1 MAALIEVKY
10 FNTFILKKSMRSG
23 GTLPMWNGSFGI
35 PEAKGGYSRGAVQDD
50 NQWAIEESRI
60 RGGYN
65 NTSTDYG
72 AKAYLVEEEPNATI
86 RGNALIYSGIFNSRT
101 GVNNTNVF
109 SVGED
114 ITKAASPANGSIQ
127 KLHAENSNLTIFQ
140 ELKISRALINK
151 DAIYS
156 AEGGGAVTAANL
168 TIGTIQPYK
177 GMYGISKDPESFAV
191 YGYAKYFSDRNNNA
205 IMRLSQNGLEEI
217 SKYGMLDYFRD
228 ELNSIDSPIANGVVI
243 GGWDIHNKQYV
254 VSTQENK
261 ITFPSSTSYNTLSF
275 DEVARGWTSFFS
287 YKPDQMFSIR
297 NNFYSLKDGKLF
309 QHYATES
316 NFPGAKRGRFYDV
329 NYPSSVTFV
338 FNPQVNRSKNFKTIN
353 YEGSNGWQIDS
364 ITSDSTGEDAIKSST
379 GWVSYQDTT
388 TVSLTTP
395 AVYSYTQGRYDSS
408 VPPNTGTSAVIT
420 PFYYSGFDRKENK
433 YVANLINTSPPMQ
446 GEVGNIQSNVDNV
459 TFNAMAGIKAFIV
472 TVKISTD
479 TVTNYGAEKELFSVG
494 SEYVANNGY

>member
-1 MAALIEVKY
+1 M
-10 FNTFILKKSMRSG
+10 
-23 GTLPMWNGSFGI
+23 
-35 PEAKGGYSRGAVQDD
+35 
-50 NQWAIEESRI
+50 
-60 RGGYN
+60 
-65 NTSTDYG
+65 
-72 AKAYLVEEEPNATI
+72 
-86 RGNALIYSGIFNSRT
+86 
-101 GVNNTNVF
+101 
-109 SVGED
+109 
-114 ITKAASPANGSIQ
+114 
-127 KLHAENSNLTIFQ
+127 HAENSNLTIFQ
-140 ELKISRALINK
+140 ELKVSRALIDK

-228 ELNSIDSPIANGVVI
+228 ELNSIDSPIADGVVI

-261 ITFPSSTSYNTLSF
+261 TTFPTSTDYNTLSF
-275 DEVARGWTSFFS
+275 DEVVRGWTSFFS
-287 YKPDQMFSIR
+287 YKPDQIFSIR
-297 NNFYSLKDGKLF
+297 NNFYSLKDGKLY
-309 QHYATES
+309 QHYATQS
-316 NFPGAKRGRFYDV
+316 NFPTAKRGRFYDV

-364 ITSDSTGEDAIKSST
+364 MVSDATGEDAIKSST
-379 GWVSYQDTT
+379 GWELYQDTT
-388 TVSLTTP
+388 SVSLTTP
-395 AVYSYTQGRYDSS
+395 AVYSYTQGRY
-408 VPPNTGTSAVIT
+408 
-420 PFYYSGFDRKENK
+420 
-433 YVANLINTSPPMQ
+433 VANLINTSPSMQ

-459 TFNAMAGIKAFIV
+459 IFNAMAGIKAFIV

>member
-1 MAALIEVKY
+1 
-10 FNTFILKKSMRSG
+10 
-23 GTLPMWNGSFGI
+23 MWNGSFGI
-35 PEAKGGYSRGAVQDD
+35 PQSKGGYSRGANNDV

-86 RGNALIYSGIFNSRT
+86 RENALIYSGIFNSRT
-101 GVNNTNVF
+101 GINNTNVF

-140 ELKISRALINK
+140 ELKVSRALIDK

-156 AEGGGAVTAANL
+156 AEGGGAVTSANL

-177 GMYGISKDPESFAV
+177 GMYGISKDPQSFAV
-191 YGYAKYFSDRNNNA
+191 YGYAKYFSDKNNNA

-217 SKYGMLDYFRD
+217 SRYGMLDYFRD
-228 ELNSIDSPIANGVVI
+228 QLNDIDTPVAQGTII

-254 VSTQENK
+254 ISTQQNCV
-261 ITFPSSTSYNTLSF
+261 TYPTSTDYNTLSF
-275 DEVARGWTSFFS
+275 DEVVKGWTSFFS

-297 NNFYSLKDGKLF
+297 NNFYSLKDGKLY
-309 QHYATES
+309 QHYANES
-316 NFPGAKRGRFYDV
+316 NFPGSKRGRFYNV

-338 FNPQVNRSKNFKTIN
+338 FNPQVGRSKNFKTIN
-353 YEGSNGWQIDS
+353 YEGSNGWQINS
-364 ITSDSTGEDAIKSST
+364 INSDTTGEDSIKT
-379 GWVSYQDTT
+379 NTDWAVYQDTIVT
-388 TVSLTTP
+388 NINSATP
-395 AVYSYTQGRYDSS
+395 AIYSYTQGRYDSA
-408 VPPNTGTSAVIT
+408 VPPNTGTSAAVT
-420 PFYYSGFDRKENK
+420 PFYYAGFDRKENK
-433 YVANLINTSPPMQ
+433 YVANLVNNSPAAT
-446 GEVGNIQSNVDNV
+446 GEVLFGPDMS
-459 TFNAMAGIKAFIV
+459 GIKGFIA

-479 TVTNYGAEKELFSVG
+479 TVTNYGSEKELFSVG

>member
-10 FNTFILKKSMRSG
+10 FNTFILKKTMNAG

-35 PEAKGGYSRGAVQDD
+35 PQSKGGYSQGAANDV

-86 RGNALIYSGIFNSRT
+86 RENALIYSGIFNSRT
-101 GVNNTNVF
+101 GINNTNVF

-140 ELKISRALINK
+140 ELKVSRALIDK

-177 GMYGISKDPESFAV
+177 GMYGISKDPQSFAV
-191 YGYAKYFSDRNNNA
+191 YGYAKYFSDKNNNA

-217 SKYGMLDYFRD
+217 SRYGMLDYFRD
-228 ELNSIDSPIANGVVI
+228 QLNNIDTPIAEGAII

-254 VSTQENK
+254 VSTQQNK
-261 ITFPSSTSYNTLSF
+261 VTYPNSTDYNTLSF
-275 DEVARGWTSFFS
+275 DEVVRGWTSFFS
-287 YKPDQMFSIR
+287 YKPDQVFSIR
-297 NNFYSLKDGKLF
+297 NNFYSLKDGKLY
-309 QHYATES
+309 QHYADES
-316 NFPGAKRGRFYDV
+316 NFPSAKRGRFYDV

-338 FNPQVNRSKNFKTIN
+338 FNPQINRSKNFKTIN
-353 YEGSNGWQIDS
+353 YEGSNGWQINS
-364 ITSDSTGEDAIKSST
+364 ILSDFTGEDAFKSNT
-379 GWVSYQDTT
+379 DWAVYQDTT
-388 TVSLTTP
+388 VPNTNPATP
-395 AVYSYTQGRYDSS
+395 AVYSYTEGKYDSA
-408 VPPNTGTSAVIT
+408 VPSNTGTSAVIT
-420 PFYYSGFDRKENK
+420 PFYYAGFDRKENK
-433 YVANLINTSPPMQ
+433 YVANLVNSSTAAT
-446 GEVGNIQSNVDNV
+446 GEVLFGPDMS
-459 TFNAMAGIKAFIV
+459 GIKGFIA

-479 TVTNYGAEKELFSVG
+479 TVTNYGSEKELFSVG